1 MQQLKKSACR
11 LLEGKFVNT
20 RVLLGLFMRN
30 RLRGC
35 LRLLGILMQARA
47 GDIFRPLKLMFLL
60 SDTRGSNET
69 GRVDFRGSFL
79 NSLKPLLEETLLH
92 EPDWFFQGRRGN
104 SRVCKSTLSYKKVTK
119 AAQYMLILIG
129 YKTYFFAQSQTSVRI
144 NLGTGS
150 FRVASQGLSRPV
162 LEHFPFLIFAFISF
176 RFTLSKIT
184 ERKVYTVYTALIWL
198 TLCFLLFFHF
208 NKCSQQLQ
216 NSPLKLIP

>member
-92 EPDWFFQGRRGN
+92 EPD
-104 SRVCKSTLSYKKVTK
+104 
-119 AAQYMLILIG
+119 
-129 YKTYFFAQSQTSVRI
+129 
-144 NLGTGS
+144 
-150 FRVASQGLSRPV
+150 
-162 LEHFPFLIFAFISF
+162 
-176 RFTLSKIT
+176 
-184 ERKVYTVYTALIWL
+184 
-198 TLCFLLFFHF
+198 
-208 NKCSQQLQ
+208 
-216 NSPLKLIP
+216 